1 MNSISETFPSGNNT
15 QIGLLK
21 ETFVK
26 LASTYTDNIPLINE
40 LWAEIEAAHSAAK
53 RHYHSLRHLE
63 NLLYQLQAVRDHIN
77 NWDVVLFTLYY
88 HDIVYNPLKDNNE
101 EKSAE
106 LAEARLSALAVP
118 AELTQRCKQQIL
130 ATKKHLPNT
139 DPDTNYFTDADLS
152 VLGQDWPLYAA
163 YAEGVRKEYSI
174 YPDLIYKPGRKKVLQ
189 HFLQMERI
197 FKTDYFYHKLETSAK
212 RNLQQEL
219 EGL

>member
-1 MNSISETFPSGNNT
+1 M
-15 QIGLLK
+15 LK

-26 LASTYTDNIPLINE
+26 LVSAYTDDSVLIND
-40 LWAEIEAAHSAAK
+40 LWEEVETAHSGAR
-53 RHYHSLRHLE
+53 RHYHTLRHLE
-63 NLLYQLQAVRDHIN
+63 NLLLQLQAVKDQIQH
-77 NWDVVLFTLYY
+77 WDAILFTLYY

-106 LAEARLSALAVP
+106 LAVARLRTLGAP
-118 AELTQRCKQQIL
+118 AELVQRCQQHIL
-130 ATKKHLPNT
+130 ATKKHLFNT

-152 VLGQDWPLYAA
+152 GLGQDWPLYSA

-189 HFLQMERI
+189 HFLQMDRI
-197 FKTDYFYHKLETSAK
+197 FKTDYFYSMLETSAK
-212 RNLQQEL
+212 RNLQKEL

>member
-1 MNSISETFPSGNNT
+1 M
-15 QIGLLK
+15 LK

-26 LASTYTDNIPLINE
+26 LASSYTENPDLIRE

-53 RHYHSLRHLE
+53 RHYHTLGHLE
-63 NLLYQLQAVRDHIN
+63 NLLNQLEPLKDEIQN
-77 NWDVVLFTLYY
+77 LDVVLFTLYY

-106 LAEARLSALAVP
+106 LAEARLRSLGLPAALV
-118 AELTQRCKQQIL
+118 QRCKQQIL
-130 ATKKHLPNT
+130 ATKKHLA
-139 DPDTNYFTDADLS
+139 DADQDTNYFTDADLS
-152 VLGQDWPLYAA
+152 ILGQDWPAYSA

-174 YPDLIYKPGRKKVLQ
+174 YPDLVYKPGRKKVLQ
-189 HFLQMERI
+189 HFLQMDRI
-197 FKTDYFYHKLETSAK
+197 FKTDHFYDKLESAAK

>member
-1 MNSISETFPSGNNT
+1 M
-15 QIGLLK
+15 LK

-26 LASTYTDNIPLINE
+26 LASAYTDDNLLINE
-40 LWAEIEAAHSAAK
+40 LWEEIEAAHSAPK
-53 RHYHSLRHLE
+53 RHYHTLKHLK
-63 NLLYQLQAVRDHIN
+63 NLLYQLEAVKDQIQ
-77 NWDVVLFTLYY
+77 NWEAVLFTLYY

-106 LAEARLSALAVP
+106 LAAARLSALAVP
-118 AELTQRCKQQIL
+118 AGLFQLCKQQIL
-130 ATKKHLPNT
+130 ATKRHLPDA

-152 VLGQDWPLYAA
+152 VLGQDWHVYSA

-189 HFLQMERI
+189 HFLQMDRI
-197 FKTDYFYHKLETSAK
+197 YKTDHFYKMLEASAK

-219 EGL
+219 DGL

>member
-1 MNSISETFPSGNNT
+1 M
-15 QIGLLK
+15 LK

-26 LASTYTDNIPLINE
+26 LAATYTDDSLLINE
-40 LWAEIEAAHSAAK
+40 LWEEIETAHSAAK
-53 RHYHSLRHLE
+53 RHYHTLRHLE
-63 NLLYQLQAVRDHIN
+63 NLLHQLKAVKDQVN

-88 HDIVYNPLKDNNE
+88 HDIIYNPLKDNNE

-106 LAEARLSALAVP
+106 LAEARLSVLAVP
-118 AELTQRCKQQIL
+118 AVLAQRCKQQIL
-130 ATKKHLPNT
+130 ATKKHLPDS

-152 VLGQDWPLYAA
+152 VLGLDWPAYSA
-163 YAEGVRKEYSI
+163 YAEGVRKEYAI
-174 YPDLIYKPGRKKVLQ
+174 YPDLLYKPGRKKVLQ

-197 FKTDYFYHKLETSAK
+197 FKTDYFYHKLEASAK

>member
-1 MNSISETFPSGNNT
+1 M
-15 QIGLLK
+15 LK

-26 LASTYTDNIPLINE
+26 LAATYTEDSVLINE
-40 LWAEIEAAHSAAK
+40 LWEEIKAAHSAAK
-53 RHYHSLRHLE
+53 RHYHTLRHLE
-63 NLLYQLQAVRDHIN
+63 NLLDQLQAVKDQIN

-101 EKSAE
+101 GKSAE

-118 AELTQRCKQQIL
+118 AALVQRCKQQIL
-130 ATKKHLPNT
+130 ATKKHLPDS

-152 VLGQDWPLYAA
+152 VLGQDWPAYSA

-189 HFLQMERI
+189 HFLQMDRV
-197 FKTDYFYHKLETSAK
+197 FKTDHFYNKLEASAK